1 MTNILS
7 AIFLITQNIK
17 IQGNL
22 KVIVRNSM
30 LVYAKIKYFAF
41 LVIIVDT
48 AKIVTKLWKSVRM
61 TILIVMGL

>member
-1 MTNILS
+1 MKKS
-7 AIFLITQNIK
+7 DQNDKYTKRNFFNHTKHIK

-22 KVIVRNSM
+22 KIIVRNSM

-48 AKIVTKLWKSVRM
+48 AKMVTKLWK
-61 TILIVMGL
+61 